1 MASNLSRVN
10 SSKQAIMLISLVV
23 VITIVDSQFI
33 NIFYPTDFGTP
44 GNYHMLLFV
53 SFVIVASIIN
63 IILLRLVK
71 SNDIQARAHRPL
83 LFRVAY
89 IATVVGQYTISLIL
103 FIMILQM
110 LIFHEYDKTFS
121 LLVMYLSHILSALIL
136 GVLSFTFIQWFS

>member
-1 MASNLSRVN
+1 
-10 SSKQAIMLISLVV
+10 
-23 VITIVDSQFI
+23 
-33 NIFYPTDFGTP
+33 
-44 GNYHMLLFV
+44 MLLFV

-63 IILLRLVK
+63 IILLRLAK